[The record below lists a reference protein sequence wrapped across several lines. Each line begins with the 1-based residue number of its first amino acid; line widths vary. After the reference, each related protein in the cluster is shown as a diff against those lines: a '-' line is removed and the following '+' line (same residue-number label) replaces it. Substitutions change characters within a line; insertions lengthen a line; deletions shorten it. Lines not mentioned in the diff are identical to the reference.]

1 FVDYDPARTT
11 LTALHAAVK
20 EAGYRVGAA
29 RARFGVR
36 GIMCAS
42 CVTKIEQALRGTP
55 GVLGA
60 SVNAGT
66 EEAEVEYL
74 PEATD
79 LAQVKAAVGTCGYQ
93 VDETLPPESL
103 DALDREA
110 AARDAEYR
118 ALMRKWWFGAAVGVF
133 TMIMSYPWLFPVLR
147 DWFPRG

>member
-42 CVTKIEQALRGTP
+42 CVTKIEQALRTTP

-79 LAQVKAAVGTCGYQ
+79 LARVKAAVGAAGYEG
-93 VDETLPPESL
+93 VEAPAPASPN
-103 DALDREA
+103 ALEPQ
-110 AARDAEYR
+110 
-118 ALMRKWWFGAAVGVF
+118 
-133 TMIMSYPWLFPVLR
+133 T
-147 DWFPRG
+147 